1 MSTVIISVSDI
12 VEDNGKTIR
21 ENNLERQHTIPLGAL
36 VEIQRD
42 SDDDDD
48 NDPEM
53 ERYQTGGVRLF
64 VVKHSRDCD
73 GTPLYDLSFDK
84 TAQKELDKIQ
94 SILTDDKV
102 AEQLNALTKWNLNGK
117 ILRHYVEDSLVVI
130 KLPNKE

>member
-1 MSTVIISVSDI
+1 MSTVVINVADI

-36 VEIQRD
+36 VEIQKD
-42 SDDDDD
+42 SDDD

-102 AEQLNALTKWNLNGK
+102 VEQLNVLTKWNLNGK
-117 ILRHYVEDSLVVI
+117 ILRHYGEDSLVII
-130 KLPNKE
+130 KHSS